1 MKYNSAEH
9 DSSRTFARLI
19 EDVCERTSATILPIE
34 MLRHKHSGTTR
45 FTGTFTTET
54 SYLSVLVNLVVLQ
67 HGELHL
73 LRFVFDFLRGCVI
86 LLLPFL
92 TAAAESEHEVERRLL
107 LDVVVAQRA
116 PVFELFTG
124 EDETLLVGRDS
135 LLVLDFGFHV
145 VDGVAG
151 FHFQCYGLPREGFH
165 EDLHCCCLISVTI
178 CSLIFF
184 ICPH

>member
-67 HGELHL
+67 HGELYL
-73 LRFVFDFLRGCVI
+73 LWFVFDFLRGCVI
-86 LLLPFL
+86 LLL
-92 TAAAESEHEVERRLL
+92 
-107 LDVVVAQRA
+107 
-116 PVFELFTG
+116 
-124 EDETLLVGRDS
+124 S
-135 LLVLDFGFHV
+135 LLTTTTKSKNQVESGFLLYIII
-145 VDGVAG
+145 A
-151 FHFQCYGLPREGFH
+151 QCSP
-165 EDLHCCCLISVTI
+165 
-178 CSLIFF
+178 
-184 ICPH
+184 